1 MMQVAGH
8 PGARGR
14 VRLATFLEA
23 IKFSHSVFALPF
35 ALVAMLAAAEGWP
48 RPWVVVWV
56 VVACVAAR
64 TAAMCFNRLVDVEI
78 DARNP
83 RTSSRAL
90 VTGALTR
97 DFMVAAMA
105 VGILAFLA
113 SAAMLNWTCLILAP
127 WALVVLLG
135 YSYMKRVTHLS
146 HMVLGLALGIAPV
159 GGWVAVRGELGLAP
173 VVLGIGVLLWVAG
186 FDVLY
191 SCQDYDV
198 DLRDPGL
205 HSVPKKLGIGGALQ
219 FARRLHAAAF
229 VGFLV
234 FWMLSDFGGVFLAG
248 VLASGALMVR
258 QHGMLKPT
266 DLSRINAA
274 FFNMNGMISIG
285 LFVAAV
291 FDLAG

>member
-1 MMQVAGH
+1 MQVVDH
-8 PGARGR
+8 PAARGR
-14 VRLATFLEA
+14 TRLATFLEA

-35 ALVAMLAAAEGWP
+35 ALVGMLAAAGGWP
-48 RPWVVVWV
+48 RPWVVFWV
-56 VVACVAAR
+56 VAACVAAR

-90 VTGALTR
+90 VTGALPR

-105 VGILAFLA
+105 AGILAFMF
-113 SAAMLNWTCLILAP
+113 SSAMLNWTCLILAP

-146 HMVLGLALGIAPV
+146 HLVLGLALGIAPV
-159 GGWVAVRGELGLAP
+159 GGWVAVRGELALAP

-191 SCQDYDV
+191 SCQDFDV
-198 DLRDPGL
+198 DRKDPAL
-205 HSVPKKLGIGGALQ
+205 HSIPKKLGIAGALL
-219 FARRLHAAAF
+219 FARKLHAGAF
-229 VGFLV
+229 VAFLG
-234 FWMLSDFGGVFLAG
+234 FWMLADFGGFFLAG

-258 QHGMLKPT
+258 QHGMLRPT

-274 FFNMNGMISIG
+274 FFNMNGMISVG
-285 LFVAAV
+285 LFLAAV
-291 FDLAG
+291 IDLAG

>member
-1 MMQVAGH
+1 MRAVLQQPPRRASRFAV
-8 PGARGR
+8 
-14 VRLATFLEA
+14 FLEA

-35 ALVAMLAAAEGWP
+35 ALVAMLAAAGGWP
-48 RPWVVVWV
+48 RAWVVFWV

-83 RTSSRAL
+83 RTRTRAL
-90 VTGALTR
+90 VTGALPR
-97 DFMVAAMA
+97 DFMVAA
-105 VGILAFLA
+105 LAAGALVFLFA
-113 SAAMLNWTCLILAP
+113 SAMLNWTCLLLSP

-146 HMVLGLALGIAPV
+146 HLVLGLALGIAPV
-159 GGWVAVRGELGLAP
+159 GGWIAVRGELVLAP
-173 VVLGIGVLLWVAG
+173 VILGLGVLLWVAG

-198 DLRDPGL
+198 DRRDPEL
-205 HSVPKKLGIGGALQ
+205 HSIPKKLGIAGALL

-229 VGFLV
+229 VAFLL
-234 FWMLSDFGGVFLAG
+234 FWLLSGFGGVFLLG
-248 VLASGALMVR
+248 VLASGFLMVR
-258 QHGMLKPT
+258 QHAMLRPT

-274 FFNMNGMISIG
+274 FFNMNGMISLG
-285 LFVAAV
+285 LFLAAV
-291 FDLAG
+291 IDLAG